1 MWPFE
6 TKAAVLL
13 CHCETFVV
21 ADLRA
26 FRDVRKMVFAISV
39 RISVRLNELQKSDVC
54 RVYRGRGWT
63 LVGLRGP

>member
-54 RVYRGRGWT
+54 RV
-63 LVGLRGP
+63 